1 MILRRPLTACGETQ
15 AAFERRCIP
24 AEPRRY
30 AALCVAFRSKYT
42 RYSSLTRLVSRAPH
56 RSRRSPGFHHRLLS
70 VGVAL
75 GLLVGAATPGLAQS
89 SVEELAARLESSDA
103 RTRRDAAQKLG
114 EDGSAEAIATVSGAV
129 RDVDR
134 NVRRAVLD
142 ALLSVRRPDAAPGL
156 IAFLEDERSEHRRDA
171 IGGLV
176 DIHNREAPPGRRERA
191 MDWLLRREQAFVL
204 DPLRPVE
211 PRVAE
216 ALSGRLTDEE
226 KDNRELAA
234 EALGALRAA
243 AAVGALAAAASED
256 LEDDV
261 RREAIRA
268 LGAIGTDEAGERLL
282 SMVEVPE
289 LREEVVQA
297 LGRFAYRP
305 STMALIQVYDS
316 DPESDEGLYALEA
329 LARIGAEEARG
340 TFYHELGSDDARRRE
355 FAAEGIGRIGDPA
368 LVDGMIRDFLR
379 EEDRRVQ
386 LAFCFALVRMGQPP
400 FVDRIILSL
409 SDARVGN
416 VARQYALELGR
427 DFLPDMLRYLEDP
440 DRNVRLQLIELLEE
454 LGDAAAIEGLR
465 KTSEEDS
472 DSEVADRARLAVRRL
487 SASGNGR

>member
-1 MILRRPLTACGETQ
+1 MIPRRPW
-15 AAFERRCIP
+15 
-24 AEPRRY
+24 
-30 AALCVAFRSKYT
+30 
-42 RYSSLTRLVSRAPH
+42 
-56 RSRRSPGFHHRLLS
+56 
-70 VGVAL
+70 GVAWGAGV
-75 GLLVGAATPGLAQS
+75 GLWLFVGAATLGFAQS

-103 RTRRDAAQKLG
+103 RTRRDAARELG
-114 EDGSAEAIATVSGAV
+114 EDGSSEAISVLNEAV
-129 RDVDR
+129 RDIDR

-156 IAFLEDERSEHRRDA
+156 IAFLEDELSENRRDA

-211 PRVAE
+211 PRIVE
-216 ALSGRLTDEE
+216 ALSGRLTDDEE
-226 KDNRELAA
+226 DNRELAA

-243 AAVGALAAAASED
+243 TAVGALAAAASED

-282 SMVEVPE
+282 SMVEEPE
-289 LREEVVQA
+289 LREQVVRA

-305 STMALIQVYDS
+305 SVTALIGVYDA
-316 DPESDEGLYALEA
+316 DPESDVARDALEA

-409 SDARVGN
+409 SDSRVGE
-416 VARQYALELGR
+416 VASQYALELGR

-440 DRNVRLQLIELLEE
+440 DRQVRLELISLLEQ
-454 LGDAAAIEGLR
+454 LGDDSAIPSLR
-465 KTSEEDS
+465 ATTQDP

-487 SASGNGR
+487 SESGNGR

>member
-1 MILRRPLTACGETQ
+1 MILRRPWGAG
-15 AAFERRCIP
+15 
-24 AEPRRY
+24 
-30 AALCVAFRSKYT
+30 
-42 RYSSLTRLVSRAPH
+42 
-56 RSRRSPGFHHRLLS
+56 
-70 VGVAL
+70 VGL
-75 GLLVGAATPGLAQS
+75 WLFVGAATLGLAQS

-103 RTRRDAAQKLG
+103 RTRRDAARELG
-114 EDGSAEAIATVSGAV
+114 EDGSSEAISVLNEAV
-129 RDVDR
+129 RDIDR
-134 NVRRAVLD
+134 NVRRTVLD

-156 IAFLEDERSEHRRDA
+156 IAFLEGELSENRRDA

-211 PRVAE
+211 PRVVE
-216 ALSGRLTDEE
+216 ALSGRLTDDEE
-226 KDNRELAA
+226 DNRELAA

-243 AAVGALAAAASED
+243 TAVGALAAAASED

-282 SMVEVPE
+282 SMVEEPE
-289 LREEVVQA
+289 LREQVVRA

-305 STMALIQVYDS
+305 AVTALIGVYDA
-316 DPESDEGLYALEA
+316 DPESDVARDALEA

-409 SDARVGN
+409 SDSRVGE
-416 VARQYALELGR
+416 VASQYALELGR

-440 DRNVRLQLIELLEE
+440 DRQVRLELISLLEQ
-454 LGDAAAIEGLR
+454 LGDDSAIPSLR
-465 KTSEEDS
+465 ATTQDP

-487 SASGNGR
+487 SESGNGR

>member
-1 MILRRPLTACGETQ
+1 MI
-15 AAFERRCIP
+15 
-24 AEPRRY
+24 PRRSWG
-30 AALCVAFRSKYT
+30 A
-42 RYSSLTRLVSRAPH
+42 
-56 RSRRSPGFHHRLLS
+56 G
-70 VGVAL
+70 VGL
-75 GLLVGAATPGLAQS
+75 WLLVGAATLGFAQS
-89 SVEELAARLESSDA
+89 SVEELAARLESSDS
-103 RTRRDAAQKLG
+103 RTRRDAARELG
-114 EDGSAEAIATVSGAV
+114 EDGSSEAISVLNEAV
-129 RDVDR
+129 RDIDG
-134 NVRRAVLD
+134 NVRRTVLD

-156 IAFLEDERSEHRRDA
+156 IAFLEDERSENRRDA

-211 PRVAE
+211 PRIVE
-216 ALSGRLTDEE
+216 ALSGRLTDDEE
-226 KDNRELAA
+226 DNRELAA

-243 AAVGALAAAASED
+243 TAVGALAAAASED

-282 SMVEVPE
+282 SMVEEPE
-289 LREEVVQA
+289 LREQVVRA

-305 STMALIQVYDS
+305 SVTALIGVYDA
-316 DPESDEGLYALEA
+316 DPESDVARDALEA

-409 SDARVGN
+409 SDSRVGE
-416 VARQYALELGR
+416 VASQYALELGR
-427 DFLPDMLRYLEDP
+427 DFLPDILRYLEDP
-440 DRNVRLQLIELLEE
+440 DRQVRLELISLLEQ
-454 LGDAAAIEGLR
+454 LGDDSAIPSLR
-465 KTSEEDS
+465 ATTQDP

-487 SASGNGR
+487 SESGNGR

>member
-1 MILRRPLTACGETQ
+1 MIP
-15 AAFERRCIP
+15 
-24 AEPRRY
+24 
-30 AALCVAFRSKYT
+30 
-42 RYSSLTRLVSRAPH
+42 
-56 RSRRSPGFHHRLLS
+56 RSPWGAG
-70 VGVAL
+70 VGL
-75 GLLVGAATPGLAQS
+75 WLLVGAATLGFAQS
-89 SVEELAARLESSDA
+89 SVEELAARLESNDA
-103 RTRRDAAQKLG
+103 RTRRDAARELG
-114 EDGSAEAIATVSGAV
+114 EDGSSEAISVLNEAV
-129 RDVDR
+129 GDIDR

-142 ALLSVRRPDAAPGL
+142 SLLSVRRLDAAPGL
-156 IAFLEDERSEHRRDA
+156 IAFLEDERPEHRRDA

-211 PRVAE
+211 PRSVE

-226 KDNRELAA
+226 EDNRELAA
-234 EALGALRAA
+234 EALGALKAA
-243 AAVGALAAAASED
+243 AAVGTLAAAALED

-268 LGAIGTDEAGERLL
+268 LGAIGTDEAGARLL
-282 SMVEVPE
+282 SMVEEPE
-289 LREEVVQA
+289 LREYVVRA

-305 STMALIQVYDS
+305 SVTALIGVYDA
-316 DPESDEGLYALEA
+316 DPESDVASDALEA

-340 TFYHELGSDDARRRE
+340 TFYHELGSDDPRRRE

-409 SDARVGN
+409 SDSRVGE

-440 DRNVRLQLIELLEE
+440 DRQVRLELISLLEQ
-454 LGDAAAIEGLR
+454 LGDGSAIPSLR
-465 KTSEEDS
+465 ATTQDA

-487 SASGNGR
+487 SESGNGR

>member
-1 MILRRPLTACGETQ
+1 MIPRRPW
-15 AAFERRCIP
+15 
-24 AEPRRY
+24 
-30 AALCVAFRSKYT
+30 
-42 RYSSLTRLVSRAPH
+42 
-56 RSRRSPGFHHRLLS
+56 
-70 VGVAL
+70 GVAWGAGVGL
-75 GLLVGAATPGLAQS
+75 WLLVGAATLGFAQS

-103 RTRRDAAQKLG
+103 RTRRDAARELG
-114 EDGSAEAIATVSGAV
+114 EDGSSEAISVLNEAV
-129 RDVDR
+129 RDIDG
-134 NVRRAVLD
+134 NVRRTVLD

-156 IAFLEDERSEHRRDA
+156 IAFLEDERSENRRDA

-211 PRVAE
+211 PRIVE
-216 ALSGRLTDEE
+216 ALSGRLTDDEE
-226 KDNRELAA
+226 DNRELAA

-243 AAVGALAAAASED
+243 TAVGALAAAASED

-282 SMVEVPE
+282 SMVEEPE
-289 LREEVVQA
+289 LREQVVRA

-305 STMALIQVYDS
+305 SVTALIGVYDA
-316 DPESDEGLYALEA
+316 DPESDVARDALEA

-409 SDARVGN
+409 SDSRVGE
-416 VARQYALELGR
+416 VASQYALELGR
-427 DFLPDMLRYLEDP
+427 DFLPDILRYLEDP
-440 DRNVRLQLIELLEE
+440 DRQVRLELISLLEQ
-454 LGDAAAIEGLR
+454 LGDDSAIPSLR
-465 KTSEEDS
+465 ATTEDP

-487 SASGNGR
+487 SESGNGR

>member
-1 MILRRPLTACGETQ
+1 MILRRPWGAG
-15 AAFERRCIP
+15 
-24 AEPRRY
+24 
-30 AALCVAFRSKYT
+30 
-42 RYSSLTRLVSRAPH
+42 
-56 RSRRSPGFHHRLLS
+56 
-70 VGVAL
+70 VGL
-75 GLLVGAATPGLAQS
+75 WFFVGAATLGFAQS

-103 RTRRDAAQKLG
+103 RTRRDAARELG
-114 EDGSAEAIATVSGAV
+114 EDGSSEAISVLNEAV
-129 RDVDR
+129 RDIDR
-134 NVRRAVLD
+134 NVRRTVLD

-156 IAFLEDERSEHRRDA
+156 IAFLEDELSENRRDA

-211 PRVAE
+211 PRIVE
-216 ALSGRLTDEE
+216 ALSGRLTDDEE
-226 KDNRELAA
+226 DNRELAA

-243 AAVGALAAAASED
+243 TAVGALAAAASED

-282 SMVEVPE
+282 SMVEEPQ
-289 LREEVVQA
+289 LREQVVRA

-305 STMALIQVYDS
+305 SVTALLGVYDA
-316 DPESDEGLYALEA
+316 DPESDVARDALEA

-409 SDARVGN
+409 SDSRVGE
-416 VARQYALELGR
+416 VASQYALELGR

-440 DRNVRLQLIELLEE
+440 DRQVRLELISLLEQ
-454 LGDAAAIEGLR
+454 LGDDSAIPSLR
-465 KTSEEDS
+465 ATTQDP

-487 SASGNGR
+487 SESGNGR

>member
-1 MILRRPLTACGETQ
+1 MILRRP
-15 AAFERRCIP
+15 
-24 AEPRRY
+24 
-30 AALCVAFRSKYT
+30 
-42 RYSSLTRLVSRAPH
+42 SR
-56 RSRRSPGFHHRLLS
+56 

-75 GLLVGAATPGLAQS
+75 WLLVGAAALTFAQS
-89 SVEELAARLESSDA
+89 SVEELGARLESSDA
-103 RTRRDAAQKLG
+103 RTRREAARELG
-114 EDGSAEAIATVSGAV
+114 EDGSAEAIAALSGAV
-129 RDVDR
+129 RDIDR

-142 ALLSVRRPDAAPGL
+142 SLLSVRRPDAAPGL

-176 DIHNREAPPGRRERA
+176 DIHNREAPPGRRERT

-211 PRVAE
+211 PRIVE
-216 ALSGRLTDEE
+216 ALSGRLTDGE

-243 AAVGALAAAASED
+243 AAAAALAASASED

-282 SMVEVPE
+282 SMVEEPQ
-289 LREEVVQA
+289 LREHVVRA

-305 STMALIQVYDS
+305 SVTALLGVYDA
-316 DPESDEGLYALEA
+316 DPESDVARDALEA

-340 TFYHELGSDDARRRE
+340 TFYHELGSDDSRRRE

-379 EEDRRVQ
+379 EENRRVQ

-409 SDARVGN
+409 SDSRVGE

-440 DRNVRLQLIELLEE
+440 DRQVRLELISLLEQ
-454 LGDAAAIEGLR
+454 LGDDSAIPSLR
-465 KTSEEDS
+465 ATTEDP
-472 DSEVADRARLAVRRL
+472 DSEVADRARLAVTRL
-487 SASGNGR
+487 SRSGDER

>member
-1 MILRRPLTACGETQ
+1 MIPRRPW
-15 AAFERRCIP
+15 
-24 AEPRRY
+24 
-30 AALCVAFRSKYT
+30 
-42 RYSSLTRLVSRAPH
+42 
-56 RSRRSPGFHHRLLS
+56 
-70 VGVAL
+70 GVAWGAGVGL
-75 GLLVGAATPGLAQS
+75 WLLVGAATLGFAQS

-103 RTRRDAAQKLG
+103 RTRRDAARELG
-114 EDGSAEAIATVSGAV
+114 EDGSSAAISALNEAVSDIDG
-129 RDVDR
+129 

-156 IAFLEDERSEHRRDA
+156 IAFLEDERLENRRDA

-191 MDWLLRREQAFVL
+191 MDWLLRREQAFVP

-211 PRVAE
+211 PRIVE

-226 KDNRELAA
+226 EDNRELAA
-234 EALGALRAA
+234 EALGALKAA

-256 LEDDV
+256 PEDDV

-268 LGAIGTDEAGERLL
+268 LGAIGTDEAGVRLL
-282 SMVEVPE
+282 SMVEEPG
-289 LREEVVQA
+289 LREHVVRA

-305 STMALIQVYDS
+305 SVTALIGVYDA
-316 DPESDEGLYALEA
+316 DPESDVARDALEA

-409 SDARVGN
+409 SDSRVGE
-416 VARQYALELGR
+416 VASQYALELGR

-440 DRNVRLQLIELLEE
+440 DRQVRLELISLLEQ
-454 LGDAAAIEGLR
+454 LGDDSAIPSLR
-465 KTSEEDS
+465 ATTQDP

-487 SASGNGR
+487 SESGNGR

>member
-1 MILRRPLTACGETQ
+1 MIPRRPWGVACG
-15 AAFERRCIP
+15 A
-24 AEPRRY
+24 
-30 AALCVAFRSKYT
+30 
-42 RYSSLTRLVSRAPH
+42 
-56 RSRRSPGFHHRLLS
+56 G
-70 VGVAL
+70 VGL
-75 GLLVGAATPGLAQS
+75 WLLVGAATLGFAQS

-103 RTRRDAAQKLG
+103 RTRRDAARELG
-114 EDGSAEAIATVSGAV
+114 EDGSSEAISVLNEAV
-129 RDVDR
+129 RDIDG

-142 ALLSVRRPDAAPGL
+142 SLLSVRRPDAAPGL
-156 IAFLEDERSEHRRDA
+156 IAFLEDERSENRRDA

-211 PRVAE
+211 PRIVE
-216 ALSGRLTDEE
+216 ALSGRLTDDEE
-226 KDNRELAA
+226 DNRELAA

-243 AAVGALAAAASED
+243 TAVGALAAAASED

-282 SMVEVPE
+282 SMVEEPE
-289 LREEVVQA
+289 LREQVVRA

-305 STMALIQVYDS
+305 SVTALIGVYDA
-316 DPESDEGLYALEA
+316 DPESDVARDALEG

-409 SDARVGN
+409 SDSRVGE
-416 VARQYALELGR
+416 VASQYALELGR
-427 DFLPDMLRYLEDP
+427 DFLPDILRYLEDP
-440 DRNVRLQLIELLEE
+440 DRQVRLELISLLEQ
-454 LGDAAAIEGLR
+454 LGDDSAIPSLR
-465 KTSEEDS
+465 ATTEDP

-487 SASGNGR
+487 SESGNGR

>member
-1 MILRRPLTACGETQ
+1 MIPRRPW
-15 AAFERRCIP
+15 
-24 AEPRRY
+24 
-30 AALCVAFRSKYT
+30 
-42 RYSSLTRLVSRAPH
+42 
-56 RSRRSPGFHHRLLS
+56 
-70 VGVAL
+70 GVAWGAGVGL
-75 GLLVGAATPGLAQS
+75 LWLLVGAATLGFAQS

-103 RTRRDAAQKLG
+103 RTRRDAARELG
-114 EDGSAEAIATVSGAV
+114 EDGSSEAISVLNEAV
-129 RDVDR
+129 RDIDG

-142 ALLSVRRPDAAPGL
+142 SLLSVRRPDAAPGL
-156 IAFLEDERSEHRRDA
+156 IAFLEDERSENRRDA

-211 PRVAE
+211 PRIVE
-216 ALSGRLTDEE
+216 ALSGRLTDDEE
-226 KDNRELAA
+226 DNRELAA

-243 AAVGALAAAASED
+243 TAVGALAAAASED

-282 SMVEVPE
+282 SMVEEPE
-289 LREEVVQA
+289 LREQVVRA

-305 STMALIQVYDS
+305 SVTALIGVYDA
-316 DPESDEGLYALEA
+316 DPESDVARDALEG

-409 SDARVGN
+409 SDSRVGE
-416 VARQYALELGR
+416 VASQYALELGR
-427 DFLPDMLRYLEDP
+427 DFLPDILRYLEDP
-440 DRNVRLQLIELLEE
+440 DRQVRLELISLLEQ
-454 LGDAAAIEGLR
+454 LGDDSAIPSLR
-465 KTSEEDS
+465 ATTEDP
-472 DSEVADRARLAVRRL
+472 DSEVADRARLAVRHL
-487 SASGNGR
+487 SESGNGR

>member
-1 MILRRPLTACGETQ
+1 MIP
-15 AAFERRCIP
+15 
-24 AEPRRY
+24 
-30 AALCVAFRSKYT
+30 
-42 RYSSLTRLVSRAPH
+42 
-56 RSRRSPGFHHRLLS
+56 RSPWGAG
-70 VGVAL
+70 VGL
-75 GLLVGAATPGLAQS
+75 WFLVGAATLGFAQS

-103 RTRRDAAQKLG
+103 RTRRDAARELG
-114 EDGSAEAIATVSGAV
+114 EDGSSEAISVLNEAV
-129 RDVDR
+129 RDIDR
-134 NVRRAVLD
+134 NVRRTVLD

-211 PRVAE
+211 PRIVE
-216 ALSGRLTDEE
+216 ALSGRLTDDEE
-226 KDNRELAA
+226 DNRELGA

-243 AAVGALAAAASED
+243 AAVGPLSAAASED

-282 SMVEVPE
+282 AMVEEPE
-289 LREEVVQA
+289 LREHVVRA

-305 STMALIQVYDS
+305 SVTALIGVYDA
-316 DPESDEGLYALEA
+316 DPESDVARDALEA

-409 SDARVGN
+409 SDSRVGE
-416 VARQYALELGR
+416 VASQYALELGR

-440 DRNVRLQLIELLEE
+440 DRQVRLELISLLEQ
-454 LGDAAAIEGLR
+454 LGDDSAIPSLR
-465 KTSEEDS
+465 ATTQDP

-487 SASGNGR
+487 SESGNGR

>member
-1 MILRRPLTACGETQ
+1 MIPRRPWGAG
-15 AAFERRCIP
+15 
-24 AEPRRY
+24 
-30 AALCVAFRSKYT
+30 
-42 RYSSLTRLVSRAPH
+42 
-56 RSRRSPGFHHRLLS
+56 
-70 VGVAL
+70 VGL
-75 GLLVGAATPGLAQS
+75 WLFVGAATLGFAQS

-103 RTRRDAAQKLG
+103 RTRRDAARELG
-114 EDGSAEAIATVSGAV
+114 EDGSSEAISVLNEAV
-129 RDVDR
+129 RDIDR
-134 NVRRAVLD
+134 NVRRTVLD

-156 IAFLEDERSEHRRDA
+156 IAFLEDERSENRRDA

-211 PRVAE
+211 TRIVE
-216 ALSGRLTDEE
+216 ALSGRLTDDEE
-226 KDNRELAA
+226 DNRELAA

-243 AAVGALAAAASED
+243 TAVGALAAAASED

-282 SMVEVPE
+282 SMVEEPE
-289 LREEVVQA
+289 LREQVVRA

-305 STMALIQVYDS
+305 SVTALIGVYDA
-316 DPESDEGLYALEA
+316 DPESDVARDALEA

-409 SDARVGN
+409 SDSRVGE
-416 VARQYALELGR
+416 VASQYALELGR

-440 DRNVRLQLIELLEE
+440 DRQVRLELISLLEQ
-454 LGDAAAIEGLR
+454 LGDDSAIPSLR
-465 KTSEEDS
+465 ATTQDP

-487 SASGNGR
+487 SESGNGR

>member
-1 MILRRPLTACGETQ
+1 MIPRRPWGAG
-15 AAFERRCIP
+15 
-24 AEPRRY
+24 
-30 AALCVAFRSKYT
+30 
-42 RYSSLTRLVSRAPH
+42 
-56 RSRRSPGFHHRLLS
+56 
-70 VGVAL
+70 VGL
-75 GLLVGAATPGLAQS
+75 WLFVGAATLGFAQP
-89 SVEELAARLESSDA
+89 SVEELATRLESSDA
-103 RTRRDAAQKLG
+103 RTRRDAARELG
-114 EDGSAEAIATVSGAV
+114 EDGSSEAISVLNEAV
-129 RDVDR
+129 RDIDR
-134 NVRRAVLD
+134 NVRRTVLD

-156 IAFLEDERSEHRRDA
+156 IAFLEDELSENRRDA

-211 PRVAE
+211 PRIVE
-216 ALSGRLTDEE
+216 ALSGRLTDDEE
-226 KDNRELAA
+226 DNRELAA

-243 AAVGALAAAASED
+243 TAVGALAAAASED

-282 SMVEVPE
+282 SMVEEPE
-289 LREEVVQA
+289 LREQVVRA

-305 STMALIQVYDS
+305 SVTALIGVYDA
-316 DPESDEGLYALEA
+316 DPESDVARDALEA

-409 SDARVGN
+409 SDSRVGE
-416 VARQYALELGR
+416 VASQYALELGR

-440 DRNVRLQLIELLEE
+440 DRQVRLELISLLEQ
-454 LGDAAAIEGLR
+454 LGDDSAIPSLR
-465 KTSEEDS
+465 ATTQDP

-487 SASGNGR
+487 SESGNGR

>member
-1 MILRRPLTACGETQ
+1 MI
-15 AAFERRCIP
+15 
-24 AEPRRY
+24 PRRTWG
-30 AALCVAFRSKYT
+30 A
-42 RYSSLTRLVSRAPH
+42 
-56 RSRRSPGFHHRLLS
+56 G
-70 VGVAL
+70 VGL
-75 GLLVGAATPGLAQS
+75 WLFVGAATLGFAQS

-103 RTRRDAAQKLG
+103 RTRRDAARELG
-114 EDGSAEAIATVSGAV
+114 EDGSSEAISVLNEAV
-129 RDVDR
+129 RDIDR
-134 NVRRAVLD
+134 NVRRTVLD

-156 IAFLEDERSEHRRDA
+156 IAFLEDERSENRRDA

-211 PRVAE
+211 PRIVE
-216 ALSGRLTDEE
+216 ALSGRLTDDEE
-226 KDNRELAA
+226 DNRELAA

-243 AAVGALAAAASED
+243 TAVGALAAAASED

-282 SMVEVPE
+282 SMVEEPE
-289 LREEVVQA
+289 LREQVVRA

-305 STMALIQVYDS
+305 SVTALIGVYDA
-316 DPESDEGLYALEA
+316 DPESDVARDALEA

-409 SDARVGN
+409 SDSRVGE
-416 VARQYALELGR
+416 VASQYALELGR
-427 DFLPDMLRYLEDP
+427 DFLPDILRYLEDP
-440 DRNVRLQLIELLEE
+440 DRQVRLELISLLEQ
-454 LGDAAAIEGLR
+454 LGDDSAISSLR
-465 KTSEEDS
+465 ATTQDP

-487 SASGNGR
+487 SESGNRR

>member
-1 MILRRPLTACGETQ
+1 MIPRRPWGAG
-15 AAFERRCIP
+15 
-24 AEPRRY
+24 
-30 AALCVAFRSKYT
+30 
-42 RYSSLTRLVSRAPH
+42 
-56 RSRRSPGFHHRLLS
+56 
-70 VGVAL
+70 VGL
-75 GLLVGAATPGLAQS
+75 WLFVGAATLGFAQP
-89 SVEELAARLESSDA
+89 SVEELATRLESSDA
-103 RTRRDAAQKLG
+103 RTRRDAARELG
-114 EDGSAEAIATVSGAV
+114 EDGSSEAISVLNEAV
-129 RDVDR
+129 RDIDR
-134 NVRRAVLD
+134 NVRRTVLD

-156 IAFLEDERSEHRRDA
+156 IAFLEDELSENRRDA

-211 PRVAE
+211 PRIVE
-216 ALSGRLTDEE
+216 ALSGRLTDDEE
-226 KDNRELAA
+226 DNRELAA

-243 AAVGALAAAASED
+243 TAVGALAAAASED

-282 SMVEVPE
+282 SMVEEPQ
-289 LREEVVQA
+289 LREQVVRA

-305 STMALIQVYDS
+305 SVTALLGVYDA
-316 DPESDEGLYALEA
+316 DPESDVARDALEA

-409 SDARVGN
+409 SDSRVGE
-416 VARQYALELGR
+416 VASQYALELGR

-440 DRNVRLQLIELLEE
+440 DRQVRLELISLLEQ
-454 LGDAAAIEGLR
+454 LGDDSAIPSLR
-465 KTSEEDS
+465 ATTQDP

-487 SASGNGR
+487 SESGNGR

>member
-1 MILRRPLTACGETQ
+1 MI
-15 AAFERRCIP
+15 
-24 AEPRRY
+24 PRRSWG
-30 AALCVAFRSKYT
+30 A
-42 RYSSLTRLVSRAPH
+42 
-56 RSRRSPGFHHRLLS
+56 G
-70 VGVAL
+70 VGL
-75 GLLVGAATPGLAQS
+75 WLLVGAATLGFAQS

-103 RTRRDAAQKLG
+103 RTRRDAARELG
-114 EDGSAEAIATVSGAV
+114 EDGSSEAISVLNEAV
-129 RDVDR
+129 RDIDG
-134 NVRRAVLD
+134 NVRRTVLD

-156 IAFLEDERSEHRRDA
+156 IAFLEDERSETRRDA

-211 PRVAE
+211 PRIVE
-216 ALSGRLTDEE
+216 ALSGRLTDDEE
-226 KDNRELAA
+226 DNRELAA

-243 AAVGALAAAASED
+243 TAVGALAAAASED

-282 SMVEVPE
+282 SMVEEPE
-289 LREEVVQA
+289 LREQVVRA

-305 STMALIQVYDS
+305 SVTALIGVYDA
-316 DPESDEGLYALEA
+316 DPESDVARDALEA

-409 SDARVGN
+409 SDSRVGE
-416 VARQYALELGR
+416 VASQYALELGR
-427 DFLPDMLRYLEDP
+427 DFLPDILRYLEDP
-440 DRNVRLQLIELLEE
+440 DRQVRLELISLLEQ
-454 LGDAAAIEGLR
+454 LGDDSAIPSLR
-465 KTSEEDS
+465 ATTQDP

-487 SASGNGR
+487 SESGNGR

>member
-1 MILRRPLTACGETQ
+1 MIPRRPW
-15 AAFERRCIP
+15 
-24 AEPRRY
+24 
-30 AALCVAFRSKYT
+30 
-42 RYSSLTRLVSRAPH
+42 
-56 RSRRSPGFHHRLLS
+56 
-70 VGVAL
+70 GVAWGAGVGL
-75 GLLVGAATPGLAQS
+75 LWLLVGAATLGFAQS

-103 RTRRDAAQKLG
+103 RTRRDAARELG
-114 EDGSAEAIATVSGAV
+114 EDGSSEAISVLNEAV
-129 RDVDR
+129 RDIDG

-142 ALLSVRRPDAAPGL
+142 SLLSVRRPDAAPGL
-156 IAFLEDERSEHRRDA
+156 IAFLEDERSENRRDA

-211 PRVAE
+211 PRIVE
-216 ALSGRLTDEE
+216 ALSGRLTDDEE
-226 KDNRELAA
+226 DNRELAA

-243 AAVGALAAAASED
+243 TAVGALAAAASED

-282 SMVEVPE
+282 SMVEEPE
-289 LREEVVQA
+289 LREQVVRA

-305 STMALIQVYDS
+305 SVTALIGVYDA
-316 DPESDEGLYALEA
+316 DPESDVARDALEG

-409 SDARVGN
+409 SDSRVGE
-416 VARQYALELGR
+416 VASQYALELGR
-427 DFLPDMLRYLEDP
+427 DFLPDILRYLEDP
-440 DRNVRLQLIELLEE
+440 DRQVRLELISLLEQ
-454 LGDAAAIEGLR
+454 LGDDSAIPSLR
-465 KTSEEDS
+465 ATTEDP

-487 SASGNGR
+487 SESGNGR

>member
-1 MILRRPLTACGETQ
+1 MIPRRPWGAG
-15 AAFERRCIP
+15 
-24 AEPRRY
+24 
-30 AALCVAFRSKYT
+30 
-42 RYSSLTRLVSRAPH
+42 
-56 RSRRSPGFHHRLLS
+56 
-70 VGVAL
+70 VGL
-75 GLLVGAATPGLAQS
+75 WLLVGAATLGFAQS

-103 RTRRDAAQKLG
+103 RTRRDAARELG
-114 EDGSAEAIATVSGAV
+114 EDGSSEAISVLNEAV
-129 RDVDR
+129 RDIDG

-142 ALLSVRRPDAAPGL
+142 SLLSVRRPDAAPGL
-156 IAFLEDERSEHRRDA
+156 IAFLEDERSENRRDA

-211 PRVAE
+211 PRIVE
-216 ALSGRLTDEE
+216 ALSGRLTDDEE
-226 KDNRELAA
+226 DNRELAA

-243 AAVGALAAAASED
+243 TAVGALAAAASED

-282 SMVEVPE
+282 SMVEEPE
-289 LREEVVQA
+289 LREQVVRA

-305 STMALIQVYDS
+305 SVTALIGVYDA
-316 DPESDEGLYALEA
+316 DPESDVARDALEA

-409 SDARVGN
+409 SDSRVGE
-416 VARQYALELGR
+416 VASQYALELGR
-427 DFLPDMLRYLEDP
+427 DFLPDILRYLEDP
-440 DRNVRLQLIELLEE
+440 DRQVRLELISLLEQ
-454 LGDAAAIEGLR
+454 LGDDSAIPSLR
-465 KTSEEDS
+465 ATTEDP

-487 SASGNGR
+487 SESGNGR

>member
-1 MILRRPLTACGETQ
+1 MIPRRPW
-15 AAFERRCIP
+15 
-24 AEPRRY
+24 
-30 AALCVAFRSKYT
+30 
-42 RYSSLTRLVSRAPH
+42 
-56 RSRRSPGFHHRLLS
+56 
-70 VGVAL
+70 GVAWGAGVGL
-75 GLLVGAATPGLAQS
+75 WLLVGAATLGFAQS

-103 RTRRDAAQKLG
+103 RTRRDAARELG
-114 EDGSAEAIATVSGAV
+114 EDGSSEAISVLNEAV
-129 RDVDR
+129 RDIDG

-142 ALLSVRRPDAAPGL
+142 SLLSVRRPDAAPGL
-156 IAFLEDERSEHRRDA
+156 IAFLEDERSENRRDA

-211 PRVAE
+211 PRIVE
-216 ALSGRLTDEE
+216 ALSGRLTDDEE
-226 KDNRELAA
+226 DNRELAA

-243 AAVGALAAAASED
+243 TAVGALAAAASED

-282 SMVEVPE
+282 SMVEEPE
-289 LREEVVQA
+289 LREQVVRA

-305 STMALIQVYDS
+305 SVTALIGVYDA
-316 DPESDEGLYALEA
+316 DPESDVARDALEA

-409 SDARVGN
+409 SDSRVGE
-416 VARQYALELGR
+416 VASQYALELGR
-427 DFLPDMLRYLEDP
+427 DFLPDILRYLEDP
-440 DRNVRLQLIELLEE
+440 DRQVRLELISLLEQ
-454 LGDAAAIEGLR
+454 LGDDSAIPSLR
-465 KTSEEDS
+465 ATTEDP

-487 SASGNGR
+487 SESGNGR

>member
-1 MILRRPLTACGETQ
+1 MILRRP
-15 AAFERRCIP
+15 
-24 AEPRRY
+24 
-30 AALCVAFRSKYT
+30 
-42 RYSSLTRLVSRAPH
+42 SR
-56 RSRRSPGFHHRLLS
+56 

-75 GLLVGAATPGLAQS
+75 WLLVGAAALTFAQS
-89 SVEELAARLESSDA
+89 SVEELGARLESSDA
-103 RTRRDAAQKLG
+103 RTRRDAARELG
-114 EDGSAEAIATVSGAV
+114 EDGSTEAISTLSGAV
-129 RDVDR
+129 RDIDR
-134 NVRRAVLD
+134 NVRLAVLD
-142 ALLSVRRPDAAPGL
+142 ALLSVRRLDAAPGL

-211 PRVAE
+211 PRIVE

-234 EALGALRAA
+234 EALGALQAT
-243 AAVGALAAAASED
+243 AAVAALAAAASED

-268 LGAIGTDEAGERLL
+268 LGAIGTDEGGERLL
-282 SMVEVPE
+282 SMVEEPE
-289 LREEVVQA
+289 LREHAVRA

-305 STMALIQVYDS
+305 SVTALLGVYDA
-316 DPESDEGLYALEA
+316 DPESDVARDALEA

-340 TFYHELGSDDARRRE
+340 TFYHELGSDDSRRRE

-379 EEDRRVQ
+379 EENRRVQ
-386 LAFCFALVRMGQPP
+386 LAFCFALVRMGQSP

-409 SDARVGN
+409 SDSRVGE

-427 DFLPDMLRYLEDP
+427 DFLPDMFRYLEDP
-440 DRNVRLQLIELLEE
+440 DRQVRLELISLLEQ
-454 LGDAAAIEGLR
+454 LGDDSAIPSLR
-465 KTSEEDS
+465 ATTQDP
-472 DSEVADRARLAVRRL
+472 DSEVANRARLAVRRL
-487 SASGNGR
+487 SRSGDER

>member
-1 MILRRPLTACGETQ
+1 MILRRPWGAG
-15 AAFERRCIP
+15 
-24 AEPRRY
+24 
-30 AALCVAFRSKYT
+30 
-42 RYSSLTRLVSRAPH
+42 
-56 RSRRSPGFHHRLLS
+56 
-70 VGVAL
+70 VGL
-75 GLLVGAATPGLAQS
+75 WLFVGAATLGFAQS

-103 RTRRDAAQKLG
+103 RTRRDAARELG
-114 EDGSAEAIATVSGAV
+114 EDGSSEAISVLNEAV
-129 RDVDR
+129 RDIDR
-134 NVRRAVLD
+134 NVRRTVLD

-156 IAFLEDERSEHRRDA
+156 IAFLEGELPENRRDA

-211 PRVAE
+211 PRVVE
-216 ALSGRLTDEE
+216 ALSGRLTDDEE
-226 KDNRELAA
+226 DNRELAA

-243 AAVGALAAAASED
+243 TAVGALAAAASED

-282 SMVEVPE
+282 SMVEEPE
-289 LREEVVQA
+289 LREQVVRA

-305 STMALIQVYDS
+305 AVTALIGVYDA
-316 DPESDEGLYALEA
+316 DPESDVARDALEA

-409 SDARVGN
+409 SDSRVGE
-416 VARQYALELGR
+416 VASQYALELGR

-440 DRNVRLQLIELLEE
+440 DRQVRLELISLLEQ
-454 LGDAAAIEGLR
+454 LGDDSAIPSLR
-465 KTSEEDS
+465 ATTQDP

-487 SASGNGR
+487 SESGNGR

>member
-1 MILRRPLTACGETQ
+1 M
-15 AAFERRCIP
+15 
-24 AEPRRY
+24 
-30 AALCVAFRSKYT
+30 
-42 RYSSLTRLVSRAPH
+42 
-56 RSRRSPGFHHRLLS
+56 
-70 VGVAL
+70 
-75 GLLVGAATPGLAQS
+75 
-89 SVEELAARLESSDA
+89 
-103 RTRRDAAQKLG
+103 
-114 EDGSAEAIATVSGAV
+114 
-129 RDVDR
+129 
-134 NVRRAVLD
+134 LD
-142 ALLSVRRPDAAPGL
+142 SLLSVRRPDAAPGL
-156 IAFLEDERSEHRRDA
+156 IAFLEDERSENRRDA

-211 PRVAE
+211 PRIVE
-216 ALSGRLTDEE
+216 ALSGRLTDDEE
-226 KDNRELAA
+226 DNRELAA

-243 AAVGALAAAASED
+243 TAVGALAAAASED

-282 SMVEVPE
+282 SMVEEPE
-289 LREEVVQA
+289 LREQVVRA

-305 STMALIQVYDS
+305 SVTALIGVYDA
-316 DPESDEGLYALEA
+316 DPESDVARDALEA

-409 SDARVGN
+409 SDSRVGE
-416 VARQYALELGR
+416 VASQYALELGR
-427 DFLPDMLRYLEDP
+427 DFLPDILRYLEDP
-440 DRNVRLQLIELLEE
+440 DRQVRLELISLLEQ
-454 LGDAAAIEGLR
+454 LGDDSAIPSLR
-465 KTSEEDS
+465 ATTEDP

-487 SASGNGR
+487 SESGNGR

>member
-1 MILRRPLTACGETQ
+1 MIPRRPWGAG
-15 AAFERRCIP
+15 
-24 AEPRRY
+24 
-30 AALCVAFRSKYT
+30 
-42 RYSSLTRLVSRAPH
+42 
-56 RSRRSPGFHHRLLS
+56 
-70 VGVAL
+70 VGL
-75 GLLVGAATPGLAQS
+75 WLFVGAATLGFAQS
-89 SVEELAARLESSDA
+89 SVEELEARLESSDA
-103 RTRRDAAQKLG
+103 RTRRDAARELG
-114 EDGSAEAIATVSGAV
+114 EDGSSEAISVLNEAV
-129 RDVDR
+129 RDIDR
-134 NVRRAVLD
+134 NVRRTVLD

-156 IAFLEDERSEHRRDA
+156 IAFLEDERSENRRDA

-211 PRVAE
+211 PRIVE
-216 ALSGRLTDEE
+216 ALSGRLTDGEE
-226 KDNRELAA
+226 DNRELAA

-243 AAVGALAAAASED
+243 TAVGALAAAASED

-282 SMVEVPE
+282 SMVEEPE
-289 LREEVVQA
+289 LREQVVRA

-305 STMALIQVYDS
+305 SVTALIGVYDA
-316 DPESDEGLYALEA
+316 DPESDVARDALEA

-368 LVDGMIRDFLR
+368 LVDGLIRDFLR

-409 SDARVGN
+409 SDSRVGE
-416 VARQYALELGR
+416 VASQYALELGR

-440 DRNVRLQLIELLEE
+440 DRQVRLELISLLEQ
-454 LGDAAAIEGLR
+454 LGDDSAIPSLR
-465 KTSEEDS
+465 ATTQDP

-487 SASGNGR
+487 SESGNGR

>member
-1 MILRRPLTACGETQ
+1 MILRRP
-15 AAFERRCIP
+15 
-24 AEPRRY
+24 
-30 AALCVAFRSKYT
+30 
-42 RYSSLTRLVSRAPH
+42 SR
-56 RSRRSPGFHHRLLS
+56 

-75 GLLVGAATPGLAQS
+75 WLLVGAAAVTFAQS
-89 SVEELAARLESSDA
+89 SVEELGARLESSDA
-103 RTRRDAAQKLG
+103 RTRRDAARELG
-114 EDGSAEAIATVSGAV
+114 EDGSTEAISTLSGAV
-129 RDVDR
+129 RDIDR
-134 NVRRAVLD
+134 NVRLAVLD
-142 ALLSVRRPDAAPGL
+142 ALLSVRRLDAAPGL

-211 PRVAE
+211 PRIVE

-234 EALGALRAA
+234 EALGALQAT
-243 AAVGALAAAASED
+243 AAVAALAAAASED

-268 LGAIGTDEAGERLL
+268 LGAIGTDEGGERLL
-282 SMVEVPE
+282 SMVEEPE
-289 LREEVVQA
+289 LREHAVRA

-305 STMALIQVYDS
+305 SVTALVGVYDA
-316 DPESDEGLYALEA
+316 DPESDVARDALEA

-340 TFYHELGSDDARRRE
+340 TFYHELGSDDSRRRE

-379 EEDRRVQ
+379 EENRRVQ

-409 SDARVGN
+409 SDSRVGE

-427 DFLPDMLRYLEDP
+427 DFLPDMFRYLEDP
-440 DRNVRLQLIELLEE
+440 DRQVRLELISLLEQ
-454 LGDAAAIEGLR
+454 LGDDSAIPSLR
-465 KTSEEDS
+465 ATTQDP
-472 DSEVADRARLAVRRL
+472 DSEVANRARLAVRRL
-487 SASGNGR
+487 SRSRDER

>member
-1 MILRRPLTACGETQ
+1 MIPRRPW
-15 AAFERRCIP
+15 
-24 AEPRRY
+24 
-30 AALCVAFRSKYT
+30 
-42 RYSSLTRLVSRAPH
+42 
-56 RSRRSPGFHHRLLS
+56 
-70 VGVAL
+70 GVAWGAGV
-75 GLLVGAATPGLAQS
+75 GLWLFVGAATLGFAQS

-103 RTRRDAAQKLG
+103 RTRRDAARELG
-114 EDGSAEAIATVSGAV
+114 EDGSSEAISVLNEAV
-129 RDVDR
+129 RDIDR

-156 IAFLEDERSEHRRDA
+156 IAFLEDELSENRRDA

-211 PRVAE
+211 PRIVE
-216 ALSGRLTDEE
+216 ALSGRLTDDEE
-226 KDNRELAA
+226 DNRELAA

-243 AAVGALAAAASED
+243 IAVGALAAAASED

-282 SMVEVPE
+282 SMVEEPE
-289 LREEVVQA
+289 LREQVVRA

-305 STMALIQVYDS
+305 SVTALIGVYDA
-316 DPESDEGLYALEA
+316 DPESDVARDALEA

-409 SDARVGN
+409 SDSRVGE
-416 VARQYALELGR
+416 VASQYALELGR

-440 DRNVRLQLIELLEE
+440 DRQVRLELISLLEQ
-454 LGDAAAIEGLR
+454 LGDDSAIPSLR
-465 KTSEEDS
+465 ATTQDP

-487 SASGNGR
+487 SESGNGR

>member
-1 MILRRPLTACGETQ
+1 MIPRRPWGAG
-15 AAFERRCIP
+15 
-24 AEPRRY
+24 
-30 AALCVAFRSKYT
+30 
-42 RYSSLTRLVSRAPH
+42 
-56 RSRRSPGFHHRLLS
+56 
-70 VGVAL
+70 VGL
-75 GLLVGAATPGLAQS
+75 WLFVGAATLGFAQS

-103 RTRRDAAQKLG
+103 RTRRDAARELG
-114 EDGSAEAIATVSGAV
+114 EDGSSEAISVLNEAV
-129 RDVDR
+129 RDIDR
-134 NVRRAVLD
+134 NVRRTVLD

-156 IAFLEDERSEHRRDA
+156 IAFLEDELSENRRDA

-211 PRVAE
+211 PRIVE
-216 ALSGRLTDEE
+216 ALSGRLTDDEE
-226 KDNRELAA
+226 DNRELAA

-243 AAVGALAAAASED
+243 TAVGALAAAASED

-282 SMVEVPE
+282 SMVEEPE
-289 LREEVVQA
+289 LREQVVRA

-305 STMALIQVYDS
+305 SVTALIGVYDA
-316 DPESDEGLYALEA
+316 DPESDVARDALEA

-409 SDARVGN
+409 SDSRVGE
-416 VARQYALELGR
+416 VASQYALELGR

-440 DRNVRLQLIELLEE
+440 DRQVRLELISLLEQ
-454 LGDAAAIEGLR
+454 LGDDSAIPSLR
-465 KTSEEDS
+465 ATTQDP

-487 SASGNGR
+487 SESGNGR